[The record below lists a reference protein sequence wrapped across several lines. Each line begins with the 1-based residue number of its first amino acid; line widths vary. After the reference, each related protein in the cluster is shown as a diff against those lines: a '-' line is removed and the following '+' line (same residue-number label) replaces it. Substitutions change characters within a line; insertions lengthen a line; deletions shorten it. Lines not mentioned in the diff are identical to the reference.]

1 MSLQAPAMTL
11 RPATPADA
19 AAMVRLHRS
28 AVQAVSDADYPAAVR
43 EAWSPPPSAEREAW
57 LVGRITDSEIFC
69 RVADDGG
76 RIVGFVFASPLPA
89 KVHALYV
96 HPDDGGRGV
105 GRALLAAAEAH
116 ARAQGAEVMELMAS
130 RNAVRFY
137 EACGYTRGEDT
148 TQALGDGTVMDAVH
162 MQRRL

>member
-1 MSLQAPAMTL
+1 MNTPAMTI
-11 RPATPADA
+11 RPAKPEDA
-19 AAMVRLHRS
+19 VEMVRLHRA
-28 AVQAVSDADYPAAVR
+28 AVQAVSDADYPANVR
-43 EAWSPPPSAEREAW
+43 EAWSPPPTPEREAW
-57 LVGRITDSEIFC
+57 LVGRITDSEIFA

-96 HPDDGGRGV
+96 HPDEGGRGV
-105 GRALLAAAEAH
+105 GRALLEAAEAH
-116 ARAQGAEVMELMAS
+116 ARAQGAGEMVLMAS

-148 TQALGDGTVMDAVH
+148 TQALADGTVMDAVH
-162 MQRRL
+162 MRRGL